1 MAATV
6 SAWAKPGAW
15 ALDSEEQDASLLMD
29 NKKKELLETA
39 DSTMASDFPSLSAAA
54 AVATGKGSKKKGRK
68 ISLAEFSIGH
78 PVSHGTA
85 KFRPSAASFNEN
97 IDLVLPTG
105 PRERTAE
112 EIEWSSSSR
121 GDRSRW
127 GSSREDQPRRG
138 GSEGGFGGERE
149 RDSGPSRADEVDD
162 WGAGKKSVN
171 VAPSRER
178 FSGGGGGFFDSQ
190 SRADESGSWVSNK
203 RSIPVTMP
211 SSNGRRSSDG
221 YRDADNWGRR
231 DKGNEVT
238 TGGGRTRLV
247 LQPRSLPLEAGNAS
261 SDGSVSDAIIPLK
274 TTKTSTNPFGDA
286 RPREEVLQTKPPPPV
301 EEVQNTGPVKIKSS
315 TNPFGAARPREEV
328 LAEKGHDWKKIDEKL
343 ESDKV
348 KETPGFKNRASGLAN
363 GSRTDDKTVSSWRK
377 TDTTVAIST
386 TSPLRKEKVVEKE
399 EN

>member
-1 MAATV
+1 MVSEMAATV

-15 ALDSEEQDASLLMD
+15 ALEAEEHDASLHMD
-29 NKKKELLETA
+29 NKKNELLETP
-39 DSTMASDFPSLSAAA
+39 DSTMASDFPSLSVAV

-68 ISLAEFSIGH
+68 ISLAEFSTGH

-85 KFRPSAASFNEN
+85 KFRPSAASINEN

-112 EIEWSSSSR
+112 ELEWSSSSR

-127 GSSREDQPRRG
+127 GSSRDDHPRRG
-138 GSEGGFGGERE
+138 GGEGGFGGERE
-149 RDSGPSRADEVDD
+149 RDGGPSRADEVDD
-162 WGAGKKSVN
+162 WGAGKKFVN

-178 FSGGGGGFFDSQ
+178 FSGGGGGGFFDSQ

-203 RSIPVTMP
+203 RSTPVTMP

-221 YRDADNWGRR
+221 YRDAENWGRR
-231 DKGNEVT
+231 EKDNEVT
-238 TGGGRTRLV
+238 AGGGRPRLS
-247 LQPRSLPLEAGNAS
+247 LQPRSLPLQPANAS
-261 SDGSVSDAIIPLK
+261 SGDGDALK
-274 TTKTSTNPFGDA
+274 TTKTSTNPFGGA
-286 RPREEVLQTKPPPPV
+286 RPREEVLQTKPPPAV
-301 EEVQNTGPVKIKSS
+301 EEVQNTVPVKIKSS

-343 ESDKV
+343 ESAKV
-348 KETPGFKNRASGLAN
+348 RETAGFGNRASGLAN
-363 GSRTDDKTVSSWRK
+363 GSRTDDKTVSTWRK
-377 TDTTVAIST
+377 ANAAAAVP
-386 TSPLRKEKVVEKE
+386 TSPPRKDKEAEKE